1 MSWRVVVVSNRCKL
15 EYKLGYL
22 VCRGEEVKKVFL
34 SEIGVLIVESTAVSM
49 TAALLCELVKNK
61 IDVVF
66 CDEKHNPQSQL
77 LALNGRHDASGCLKK
92 QLAWKSE
99 AARTVWTEI
108 VRLKIERQYY
118 FLREQNAEQAELLC
132 EYIRDIRDGDLSNR
146 EGHAA
151 KVYVNALFGMSF
163 KRGDQSF
170 LNGALNY
177 GYAILLSAFNREI
190 VSCGY
195 NTQLGIAHKNEFN
208 AFNLSSDLMEP
219 FRVLVDRFVFGT
231 GQELTPQ
238 YKHALCDILN
248 QKVRIGKESYTVSA
262 AVGIYCRSMFEAL
275 ETGDIGKIK
284 CYEL

>member
-1 MSWRVVVVSNRCKL
+1 MRI
-15 EYKLGYL
+15 YTGYTGRRL
-22 VCRGEEVKKVFL
+22 IQPRGTRGKSVFQRP
-34 SEIGVLIVESTAVSM
+34 VR
-49 TAALLCELVKNK
+49 N
-61 IDVVF
+61 VF
-66 CDEKHNPQSQL
+66 QTRRS
-77 LALNGRHDASGCLKK
+77 
-92 QLAWKSE
+92 
-99 AARTVWTEI
+99 I
-108 VRLKIERQYY
+108 
-118 FLREQNAEQAELLC
+118 
-132 EYIRDIRDGDLSNR
+132 
-146 EGHAA
+146 
-151 KVYVNALFGMSF
+151 
-163 KRGDQSF
+163 F